1 VLLLTGRP
9 GIGKTT
15 ALRAVAAAVGRA
27 RRVAGFYTEEIRA
40 RGVRSGFRIVTLDG
54 DAAVMADV
62 SRHGGPRVGKY
73 GVDVAAIEA
82 IAVPAIAPRR
92 AVDVY
97 FIDEIGK
104 MECLAPAFVAA
115 MRTLLDSPAT
125 VIATVA
131 ERGGGFIAEVKR
143 RAVADTWPL
152 TRANRDDVVARVLAW
167 LDIADRSRRG
177 A

>member
-1 VLLLTGRP
+1 MLLLTGRP

-15 ALRAVAAAVGRA
+15 ALRAVAAAAGRT

-54 DAAVMADV
+54 EAAVMADA

-73 GVDVAAIEA
+73 GVDLAAIEA
-82 IAVPAIAPRR
+82 VAVPAITPRH
-92 AVDVY
+92 ALDVY
-97 FIDEIGK
+97 LIDEIGK
-104 MECLAPAFVAA
+104 MECLSPAFVAA
-115 MRTLLDSPAT
+115 MRTLLDSSAI
-125 VIATVA
+125 VVATVA

-143 RAVADTWPL
+143 RADAEMWPL
-152 TRANRDDVVARVLAW
+152 TRANRDDVPARVLKW
-167 LDIADRSRRG
+167 LDATDRARRG